1 MARGWESKA
10 VEEQIEEAAQA
21 AREQAPDAPPPETI
35 ERKHRLDGL
44 RLVRSRLAEQLQR
57 AQTVTQRQM
66 LHQQLRVLDAEIAVL
81 ESEIR
86 DSKFEHA

>member
-10 VEEQIEEAAQA
+10 VEEQIEEAARDAEENAVA
-21 AREQAPDAPPPETI
+21 ASSPEAI

-66 LHQQLRVLDAEIAVL
+66 LHQQLRALDAEITTL
-81 ESEIR
+81 ETES
-86 DSKFEHA
+86 